1 MMTFKKI
8 YALILRLPSFI
19 FSLLMLL
26 PLTVQASFIET
37 TVGTAVLNDAT
48 ATYYNPAALVLIKNP
63 QIIFQESVAKFHT
76 QFTGQSTLVSNGVTT
91 AGSSSTNSRYQS
103 PSFYLGIPATD
114 KFIMGLAVVS
124 NTATRDADDTSILRY
139 VQASNTIEDYDV
151 VPALAIKLSDFISIG
166 AGVNFSY
173 ANFNLQPITGFPG
186 SNIADSQSTNKS
198 SGEGIGGSVG
208 FLLRPGPTTLIGF
221 DYRTMTTYHQS
232 GKSVFTGPP
241 EVVSNN
247 YHFTLSTPARSILS
261 INHFVSKQLG
271 FIGTIQ
277 RIQWSTLTNI
287 HVYGIANLAGTT
299 PVILN
304 GTVPYYL
311 KNTWLVTLGTHYRI
325 TPKCILRV
333 AGSYNQSASN
343 PYYQIA
349 NGDSVVLG
357 ASMGYELNKSIS
369 IDGSYAHAFMLNE
382 NIDIN
387 GARFIIKGVN
397 KGSRDGV
404 SLKLT
409 FNV

>member
-8 YALILRLPSFI
+8 GTSIIKLPGLF

-26 PLTVQASFIET
+26 PLSVQASFIET
-37 TVGTAVLNDAT
+37 TIGTAVLNDAT
-48 ATYYNPAALVLIKNP
+48 ASYYNPAALVLLKNP
-63 QIIFQESVAKFHT
+63 QIIFQESVAKFRT
-76 QFTGQSTLVSNGVTT
+76 QFTGQSTPTSTGITNT
-91 AGSSSTNSRYQS
+91 GSSSTNTRYQS
-103 PSFYLGIPATD
+103 PSFYLGIPTTD
-114 KFIMGLAVVS
+114 KLVMGLAVVS
-124 NTATRDADDTSILRY
+124 NTATRDADESSILRY

-151 VPALAIKLSDFISIG
+151 VPALAIKLSDFFSIG
-166 AGVNFSY
+166 VGVNFSY

-186 SNIADSQSTNKS
+186 SNIADSQSNNKS
-198 SGEGIGGSVG
+198 NGEGIGGNVG
-208 FLLRPGPTTLIGF
+208 FLLMPEPATLIGF

-247 YHFTLSTPARSILS
+247 YHFILSTPARSILS
-261 INHFVSKQLG
+261 INHFINKQLG

-277 RIQWSTLTNI
+277 RIQWSTVTNI
-287 HVYGIANLAGTT
+287 HVYSIANVSGTT
-299 PVILN
+299 PVSLN
-304 GTVPYYL
+304 GIVPYYL
-311 KNTWLVTLGTHYRI
+311 RDTWLVTLGTQYRI

-333 AGSYNQSASN
+333 AGSYNQSPGN

-349 NGDSVVLG
+349 NGDSLVLG
-357 ASMGYELNKSIS
+357 ASMGYELNKTVT

-387 GARFIIKGVN
+387 GAKFIINGVN
-397 KGSRDGV
+397 KSSRDGL